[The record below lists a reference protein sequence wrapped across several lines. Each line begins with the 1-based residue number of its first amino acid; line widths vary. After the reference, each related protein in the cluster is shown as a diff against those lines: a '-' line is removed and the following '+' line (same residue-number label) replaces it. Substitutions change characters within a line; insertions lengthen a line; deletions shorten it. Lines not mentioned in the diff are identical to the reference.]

1 MLLSTVGW
9 ELVFAS
15 VYNKEPESELL
26 PEWSKSY
33 SSVKLNPEKFQ
44 IITLSLL
51 EFNKADSTSGNKVSK
66 KYASLGMLI
75 LEG

>member
-1 MLLSTVGW
+1 M
-9 ELVFAS
+9 FAS

>member
-1 MLLSTVGW
+1 M
-9 ELVFAS
+9 FAS

-26 PEWSKSY
+26 PECSKSY